1 MPKYFAWDNVKNE
14 KLKLERG
21 VGFEEVVEAWN
32 TNDILDLV
40 VHPNQ
45 TKYPGQKIM
54 FVLIRDYVYAV
65 PYVEDD
71 EKYFLKTIYPSRKAT
86 DKYLKGTRKR

>member
-1 MPKYFAWDNVKNE
+1 MKYFGWDEEKND

-32 TNDILDLV
+32 TDDILDLV
-40 VHPNQ
+40 DHPNQ

-54 FVLIRDYVYAV
+54 FVRIQNYVYAV

-86 DKYLKGTRKR
+86 EKYLKGARKR